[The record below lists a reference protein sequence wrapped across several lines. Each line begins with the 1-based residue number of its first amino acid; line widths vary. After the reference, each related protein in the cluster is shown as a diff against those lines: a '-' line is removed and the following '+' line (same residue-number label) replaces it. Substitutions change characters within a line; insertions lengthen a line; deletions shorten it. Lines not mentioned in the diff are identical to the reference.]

1 MYSLWVRSKTDKQ
14 SEWFRMPYAERSY
27 LECEQLLAFYEADW
41 GSYYSYQVLPSTL
54 EPKGRVAIR

>member
-1 MYSLWVRSKTDKQ
+1 MYSLWARRKTDEL

-27 LECEQLLAFYEADW
+27 LDCEQLLDLYEETW
-41 GSYYSYQVLPSTL
+41 GSHYSYQVLPSTL